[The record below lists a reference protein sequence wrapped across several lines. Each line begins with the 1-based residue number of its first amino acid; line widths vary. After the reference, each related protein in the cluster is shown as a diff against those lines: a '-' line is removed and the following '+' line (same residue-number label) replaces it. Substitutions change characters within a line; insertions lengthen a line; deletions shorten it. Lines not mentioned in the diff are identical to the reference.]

1 MSTRHGVAEP
11 EVGQLVFQAV
21 GTLAFDDLDDCAAF
35 PAPKGYARHVAC
47 SSKYGVTCF
56 ADGGGVRVIET
67 TALVAHAASTKE
79 KMPREQLCPPDAFA
93 TIAIPDVSCVAFSP
107 CETILAVCVGP
118 QVRFLETRALVACA
132 REPTATPTP
141 EPFAMASL
149 GADES
154 SDRVRDFLW
163 QPGGASGGLAY
174 LALAGPEDSDE
185 GKLFVGT
192 AGADDGVDIA
202 DRVVAVAMAP
212 PPDEDPDVSIPVAA
226 WATAAGD
233 VVYAKLK
240 DRGLAA
246 EMRGVAIGKIDD
258 GDGEAEVDVE
268 GLAFG
273 PRPGLALIVA
283 AREREDPDRHH
294 VLVLD
299 AGTPEVSN
307 FWDVV
312 SPPPAPSCTRLEG
325 TFDIDDDETAGL
337 RGPYLH
343 GLTVRQWAWRSPRTE
358 RLGITSCARWRWPG
372 SAAPAP
378 RALQIDDDRCVPAIP
393 LAGADEDSNFVTGL
407 AADHGGRGSR
417 MPHPADKSRP
427 PLPQGPT
434 VLVATADHRVTVMR
448 VGHLDDALGGRY
460 ADEVRVSEARLD
472 VVDVPS
478 GAVLAAEAAGSAASS
493 PAKAAAS
500 QATSAVPSPV
510 KAADQAPK
518 AGGFSAAFLAKAN
531 AGYDAAQ
538 KALQE
543 DLDKAAGKASA
554 DEPAAPKAGA
564 AGAFSFGAARVV
576 VVGGGGGIVRLWRDG
591 ERSVVFVWS
600 APQLRRRRRP
610 RRGSALAA
618 GRRLHPPRARRVVFR
633 LAELPCSEHH
643 PRLRPPPRLRPRR
656 LFGSTTTAAS
666 STFSFGRSRG

>member
-202 DRVVAVAMAP
+202 DRVGAVAMAP
-212 PPDEDPDVSIPVAA
+212 PPDEDPDDRSIPVAA

-325 TFDIDDDETAGL
+325 TFDIDDDETTGL

-343 GLTVRQWAWRSPRTE
+343 GLTVRQWGVALASHRKAWDNQ
-358 RLGITSCARWRWPG
+358 LCALEVAG
-372 SAAPAP
+372 SGGAGGP

-407 AADHGGRGSR
+407 AADHGGRGGR

-531 AGYDAAQ
+531 AGYAAAQ
-538 KALQE
+538 QALQE

-564 AGAFSFGAARVV
+564 AGAFSFGAA
-576 VVGGGGGIVRLWRDG
+576 
-591 ERSVVFVWS
+591 
-600 APQLRRRRRP
+600 P
-610 RRGSALAA
+610 
-618 GRRLHPPRARRVVFR
+618 
-633 LAELPCSEHH
+633 
-643 PRLRPPPRLRPRR
+643 
-656 LFGSTTTAAS
+656 AS
-666 STFSFGRSRG
+666 SSSACLLYTSDAADE

>member
-67 TALVAHAASTKE
+67 AALVAHAASTKE

-132 REPTATPTP
+132 REPTAAPTP
-141 EPFAMASL
+141 EAFAVASL

-154 SDRVRDFLW
+154 SDRIRDFSW
-163 QPGGASGGLAY
+163 QPGGAGGGLAY

-212 PPDEDPDVSIPVAA
+212 PNDDEDPDGSIPFAA
-226 WATAAGD
+226 WATSSGD

-273 PRPGLALIVA
+273 PRPGLALIVC
-283 AREREDPDRHH
+283 
-294 VLVLD
+294 LLY
-299 AGTPEVSN
+299 T
-307 FWDVV
+307 
-312 SPPPAPSCTRLEG
+312 SP
-325 TFDIDDDETAGL
+325 
-337 RGPYLH
+337 
-343 GLTVRQWAWRSPRTE
+343 SPRDLST
-358 RLGITSCARWRWPG
+358 
-372 SAAPAP
+372 
-378 RALQIDDDRCVPAIP
+378 
-393 LAGADEDSNFVTGL
+393 
-407 AADHGGRGSR
+407 SR
-417 MPHPADKSRP
+417 MPS
-427 PLPQGPT
+427 
-434 VLVATADHRVTVMR
+434 
-448 VGHLDDALGGRY
+448 
-460 ADEVRVSEARLD
+460 
-472 VVDVPS
+472 
-478 GAVLAAEAAGSAASS
+478 SA
-493 PAKAAAS
+493 
-500 QATSAVPSPV
+500 
-510 KAADQAPK
+510 
-518 AGGFSAAFLAKAN
+518 
-531 AGYDAAQ
+531 
-538 KALQE
+538 
-543 DLDKAAGKASA
+543 
-554 DEPAAPKAGA
+554 
-564 AGAFSFGAARVV
+564 
-576 VVGGGGGIVRLWRDG
+576 
-591 ERSVVFVWS
+591 
-600 APQLRRRRRP
+600 
-610 RRGSALAA
+610 
-618 GRRLHPPRARRVVFR
+618 
-633 LAELPCSEHH
+633 
-643 PRLRPPPRLRPRR
+643 
-656 LFGSTTTAAS
+656 
-666 STFSFGRSRG
+666 

>member
-67 TALVAHAASTKE
+67 AALVAHAASTKE

-132 REPTATPTP
+132 REPTAAPTP
-141 EPFAMASL
+141 EPFAVASL

-163 QPGGASGGLAY
+163 QPGGAGGGLAY
-174 LALAGPEDSDE
+174 LALAGPKDSDE

-212 PPDEDPDVSIPVAA
+212 PPDDENPDDASIPVAA

-273 PRPGLALIVA
+273 PRPGLALTVA

-294 VLVLD
+294 VLALD
-299 AGTPEVSN
+299 AGTPTGSN

-312 SPPPAPSCTRLEG
+312 SPPPAPACTRLEG
-325 TFDIDDDETAGL
+325 TFDIDDDETTGL

-343 GLTVRQWAWRSPRTE
+343 GLTVRQWGVALASHRKAWDNQ
-358 RLGITSCARWRWPG
+358 LCALELAG
-372 SAAPAP
+372 AGAGP

-407 AADHGGRGSR
+407 AADHGGRGGR

-434 VLVATADHRVTVMR
+434 VLVATADHRITVMR
-448 VGHLDDALGGRY
+448 VGHLDDAAAGRY
-460 ADEVRVSEARLD
+460 ADEVRVGEARLD

-478 GAVLAAEAAGSAASS
+478 GAAAAAEAAGSAASS
-493 PAKAAAS
+493 PAKAAAPP
-500 QATSAVPSPV
+500 ALHAMGAGAPTSASP
-510 KAADQAPK
+510 
-518 AGGFSAAFLAKAN
+518 
-531 AGYDAAQ
+531 
-538 KALQE
+538 
-543 DLDKAAGKASA
+543 
-554 DEPAAPKAGA
+554 AGA
-564 AGAFSFGAARVV
+564 WGAA
-576 VVGGGGGIVRLWRDG
+576 
-591 ERSVVFVWS
+591 
-600 APQLRRRRRP
+600 
-610 RRGSALAA
+610 
-618 GRRLHPPRARRVVFR
+618 
-633 LAELPCSEHH
+633 
-643 PRLRPPPRLRPRR
+643 
-656 LFGSTTTAAS
+656 LFA
-666 STFSFGRSRG
+666 F